1 MSEANPSQPP
11 EDAAGDAWSEACAE
25 DLAAERERRA
35 REGRAET
42 GSAAEELLR
51 LADTLAEKLTGLTSR
66 AAGPL
71 QGEAVRHVVGQA
83 RSFVEPVI
91 ARNPEVLD
99 HLAAAGSEL
108 LAAYRSAVTGQE
120 ARWTREKPSQG
131 PAGDPLR
138 KPPPEE
144 GEGGRGERIDLD

>member
-1 MSEANPSQPP
+1 MSEAHPSQPP
-11 EDAAGDAWSEACAE
+11 EDTEGDAWSEACAE
-25 DLAAERERRA
+25 DLAAERARRA
-35 REGRAET
+35 REGRDET
-42 GSAAEELLR
+42 GTAAEEFLR
-51 LADTLAEKLTGLTSR
+51 LADALAEKLTGFTSR

-91 ARNPEVLD
+91 ARNPEVLG

-120 ARWTREKPSQG
+120 ARWTREKPS
-131 PAGDPLR
+131 GDPLR